1 MTRVQQESMINLHHI
16 RSSELCHKKSLYP
29 WFFTCFSNNHKL
41 YIIWK
46 LKISKFQKSHFEI
59 GHCVTIETVLQNVLA
74 GSSPL
79 AAVSYYKMY
88 YGLLESKLF
97 IILTKYISLE
107 RSESQDSIFGGYFV
121 IDVILREKLID
132 LWQKCNGVWM
142 HPVAVFGITPK
153 QNCIWTSIFFKYQLQ
168 IWNTTYVDIWL

>member
-1 MTRVQQESMINLHHI
+1 MDILPFFVVTNYVGTVIFSFMTRVHQASMINQHHN
-16 RSSELCHKKSLYP
+16 RSSDLCHKKSLYP
-29 WFFTCFSNNHKL
+29 CLFPPSHVL
-41 YIIWK
+41 ALIISYIPFES
-46 LKISKFQKSHFEI
+46 LKSQNSSCENHFEI

-107 RSESQDSIFGGYFV
+107 RYESQIPYLV
-121 IDVILREKLID
+121 VILL
-132 LWQKCNGVWM
+132 
-142 HPVAVFGITPK
+142 
-153 QNCIWTSIFFKYQLQ
+153 
-168 IWNTTYVDIWL
+168 

>member
-1 MTRVQQESMINLHHI
+1 MSQNVFISLPFSPSLVLAIIISYIPFESLKSQN
-16 RSSELCHKKSLYP
+16 SSCE
-29 WFFTCFSNNHKL
+29 N
-41 YIIWK
+41 
-46 LKISKFQKSHFEI
+46 HFEI
-59 GHCVTIETVLQNVLA
+59 GHCVYHRNGTSKCFGGL
-74 GSSPL
+74 SPL

-132 LWQKCNGVWM
+132 L
-142 HPVAVFGITPK
+142 
-153 QNCIWTSIFFKYQLQ
+153 
-168 IWNTTYVDIWL
+168 

>member
-1 MTRVQQESMINLHHI
+1 MSQKVFISLPFSPSHVLAIIISYIPFESLKSQN
-16 RSSELCHKKSLYP
+16 SSCE
-29 WFFTCFSNNHKL
+29 N
-41 YIIWK
+41 
-46 LKISKFQKSHFEI
+46 HFEI

-132 LWQKCNGVWM
+132 L
-142 HPVAVFGITPK
+142 
-153 QNCIWTSIFFKYQLQ
+153 
-168 IWNTTYVDIWL
+168 